1 MPSGVGSRKQAY
13 RMIWRGAEVER
24 ALDAATKAGINETT
38 EACVEVAQGYAPV
51 DTGALR
57 DDIAA
62 KPAAQSG
69 TRITARWGN
78 WLVTYAWFQEEGTY
92 KIVAKHYLRRAM
104 EEEYPHT
111 GERIKAHLNK
121 VHSNYRWK
129 K

>member
-1 MPSGVGSRKQAY
+1 
-13 RMIWRGAEVER
+13 MIWRGAAVEK
-24 ALDAATKAGINETT
+24 AVDAATKAGINETT
-38 EACVEVAQGYAPV
+38 AACVEVAQGYAPV

-62 KPAAQSG
+62 KPAEQSG

-104 EEEYPHT
+104 QEEYPHT
-111 GERIKAHLNK
+111 AERIKAHLNG
-121 VHSNYRWK
+121 VHHRYTRK